1 MKSWPK
7 TIDMKKYIA
16 LVILMMLLPLGLMAQ
31 NPEPVTIK
39 VKVTVHNKENGKD
52 INERVT
58 YSRML
63 TKKEAQ
69 EAHAAIERLTG
80 DKSSNDMSYDMD
92 QEAKV
97 KLLMKKYG
105 FIEKNRTSAKGNV
118 ELSTATTMCYLFITG
133 QENKVS
139 DIMEVVPGKT
149 EYNIT
154 INVQRLQEVFA
165 QGKMGEREEIG
176 GGTGDPD
183 DGNEYFRVKMKLL
196 KGAARSNA
204 RMILQTYAVDCQTDD
219 TTAYCTPLVF
229 EGGKYHELQNKR
241 MDYDYFKNDSLRHGY
256 QASTPLEDDD
266 YIMIDTTLV
275 YKKKDKDASFRGPF
289 KYILE
294 DYHHVYATGGY
305 AGTCLRFRPF
315 KFLDFAPALAEMEL
329 TDEFREEAQSQIAD
343 EKRDLAL
350 SFEVG
355 KASLKEDSMNT
366 VNMNKLVEELR
377 SYGDKLL
384 SPSIQ
389 GMASPDGNMKKNLE
403 LAQQRAQL
411 AARII
416 QKYLPSGQR
425 VASTSSVY
433 TWKDVAERLEKK
445 GKKAE
450 AEQVMAI
457 AGKTETPDRELR
469 LLEFYETDIV
479 PILESMRV
487 MKASYKYIR
496 EKVLTA
502 QEAVDEFHLNLEQY
516 KAGKKRFSNGDYWNI
531 FNNLTDSAEID
542 TLTMMAYRDIIRNP
556 EYATENK
563 IAPYVCNRVA
573 LINLKKGIP
582 NARILEPFIDLTR
595 RGVNAIKP
603 IDDMVSIIVNRREVL
618 LNQAVTYYQELKMDS
633 CKYFINWLK
642 KYNASDPALES
653 LERIMN
659 LKSLHY
665 NNFRSSEQ
673 EQEYEAA
680 KNYVLNISD
689 ENKAILYSEIPDW
702 GNTKGGMEY
711 VDMMPDE
718 SAKKWYLKGI
728 LWAQMTWKELS
739 TKLKLTPGMEIDSE
753 REIREQ
759 LEPREPEDNSGKP
772 DLGNGFFL
780 LTEDEETDLMA
791 TDYNRYALYNQQK
804 QKYMD
809 EHDGQ
814 LPQIEK
820 KEKPKN
826 ADDDIDIEG
835 IPFYL
840 AYFQRCFELEPQ
852 FKRMY
857 FNEAHVPEDLR
868 KIYKYKRAKIPAYDK
883 LFRLLQAYDERMEQ
897 EKLEK
902 LKAPAEEEKKED
914 AHEDKNAAAD
924 TAAM

>member
-1 MKSWPK
+1 MRKLVVLILLM
-7 TIDMKKYIA
+7 TATLGA
-16 LVILMMLLPLGLMAQ
+16 LAQ
-31 NPEPVTIK
+31 GPVPVNIK
-39 VKVTVHNKENGKD
+39 VKVTVHNKENNKD

-58 YSRML
+58 YSRIL
-63 TKKEAQ
+63 TKKEAL

-80 DKSSNDMSYDMD
+80 DKSPNDMNVDMD

-105 FIEKNRTSAKGNV
+105 FIDKNRTSAKGYV

-139 DIMEVVPGKT
+139 DILEVVPGKT
-149 EYNIT
+149 DYELT
-154 INVQRLQEVFA
+154 INVQRLQEVYA
-165 QGKMGEREEIG
+165 EGKLGEREEIG

-183 DGNEYFRVKMKLL
+183 DGNEYFRVKMKVLR
-196 KGAARSNA
+196 GQARRNA
-204 RMILQTYAVDCQTDD
+204 RMIVQTYAVDCQTDD
-219 TTAYCTPLVF
+219 TMAYCQPLVY
-229 EGGKYHELQNKR
+229 EGAEYHNLQDKR
-241 MDYDYFKNDSLRHGY
+241 MGFDYFKNDSLAKSF
-256 QASTPLEDDD
+256 QASTPLEDDE

-275 YKKKDKDASFRGPF
+275 YKKKDKNASFRGPF
-289 KYILE
+289 RFVIE
-294 DYHHVYATGGY
+294 DYHHIYYTGGY
-305 AGTCLRFRPF
+305 AGTCLRYRPF
-315 KFLDFAPALAEMEL
+315 KFLDFTPALAEMEL
-329 TDEFREEAQSQIAD
+329 TEEFKEEAQSQIAD

-350 SFEVG
+350 SFDVG
-355 KASLKEDSMNT
+355 KAVLKEDSMNT
-366 VNMNKLVEELR
+366 VNLNKLVDELR

-384 SPSIQ
+384 SPAIQ

-411 AARII
+411 AASMI
-416 QKYLPSGQR
+416 QRYLPKGQR
-425 VASTSSVY
+425 VSSTSGVY
-433 TWKDVAERLEKK
+433 TWKDVTERLRKK
-445 GKKAE
+445 GKAAE
-450 AEQVMAI
+450 ADQVDAI
-457 AGKTETPDRELR
+457 ASKTDTPDRELR
-469 LLEFYETDIV
+469 MLEFYDTEIV

-496 EKVLTA
+496 EKVLTP
-502 QEAVDEFHLNLEQY
+502 QEAVDEFHLY
-516 KAGKKRFSNGDYWNI
+516 KDLYKQGKKRFSNGDYWNI

-542 TLTMMAYRDIIRNP
+542 TLTMMCYRDITKNP

-582 NARILEPFIDLTR
+582 NARILEPFIDLTK
-595 RGVNAIKP
+595 RGVNAKKA
-603 IDDMVSIIVNRREVL
+603 IDDMLTITVNRREIL

-633 CKYFINWLK
+633 CKYFISWLK
-642 KYNASDPALES
+642 RNNASDPALES

-665 NNFRSSEQ
+665 NNFRSAEQ

-711 VDMMPDE
+711 VDQMPDE

-728 LWAQMTWKELS
+728 LWAQIAWKEIS
-739 TKLKLTPGMEIDSE
+739 TKLKPTPGMELDAE
-753 REIREQ
+753 REIREN
-759 LEPREPEDNSGKP
+759 LEPKEEEDNSGKP
-772 DLGNGFFL
+772 DLGGGFFL

-814 LPQIEK
+814 LPVVEVK
-820 KEKPKN
+820 VKPKN
-826 ADDDIDIEG
+826 PDDDIEIEG

-840 AYFQRCFELEPQ
+840 AYFQHCFELEPQ

-857 FNEAHVPEDLR
+857 FNEAHVPEDMR
-868 KIYKYKRAKIPAYDK
+868 KIYKYKRAQVPAYDK
-883 LFRLLQAYDERMEQ
+883 LFRLLQAHDERIEQ

-902 LKAPAEEEKKED
+902 LNAPAEGDKKENTDEKK
-914 AHEDKNAAAD
+914 NTTD

>member
-1 MKSWPK
+1 
-7 TIDMKKYIA
+7 MKKL
-16 LVILMMLLPLGLMAQ
+16 LVLILLMTVTLGMMAQ
-31 NPEPVTIK
+31 NPEPVVIK
-39 VKVTVHNKENGKD
+39 GKVTVHNKENGKD
-52 INERVT
+52 INERVQ
-58 YSRML
+58 YSRIL

-69 EAHAAIERLTG
+69 EAHAAFERLTG
-80 DKSSNDMSYDMD
+80 DKAANDMSVDLD

-97 KLLMKKYG
+97 NLLKKKYG
-105 FIEKNRTSAKGNV
+105 FIDKNKTTARGNF
-118 ELSTATTMCYLFITG
+118 EISTATTMCVLFLTG
-133 QENKVS
+133 QESKIS
-139 DIMEVVPGKT
+139 DVVEVVPGKT
-149 EYNIT
+149 EYNVV
-154 INVQRLQEVFA
+154 INVQRLQEVYA
-165 QGKMGEREEIG
+165 EGKLGEREEIG

-196 KGAARSNA
+196 PGDARPQA
-204 RMILQTYAVDCQTDD
+204 RMIIQTYAVDCQTDD
-219 TTAYCTPLVF
+219 TLAYCTPLVY
-229 EGGKYHELQNKR
+229 EGAQYHELQDKR
-241 MDYDYFKNDSLRHGY
+241 MGFDYFKNDSLGKSY
-256 QASTPLEDDD
+256 QASTPLEEGE
-266 YIMIDTTLV
+266 YVNIDTTLV
-275 YKKKDKDASFRGPF
+275 YKKTDKNASFRGPF
-289 KYILE
+289 KYIIE
-294 DYHHVYATGGY
+294 DYHHVYKVGGY
-305 AGTCLRFRPF
+305 AGTCLRYRPF
-315 KFLDFAPALAEMEL
+315 KFLDFTPALAEMEL
-329 TDEFREEAQSQIAD
+329 TEEFKEEAQSQIAD

-355 KASLKEDSMNT
+355 KAVLKEDSMNT
-366 VNMNKLVEELR
+366 VNMNKLVQELN

-384 SPSIQ
+384 SPAVQ
-389 GMASPDGNMKKNLE
+389 GMASPDGNMKKNQE

-411 AARII
+411 AASMI
-416 QKYLPSGQR
+416 QRRLPAGQR
-425 VASTSSVY
+425 VSSTSGVY
-433 TWKDVAERLEKK
+433 TWKDVVERLEKK

-450 AEQVMAI
+450 AEQVLAI
-457 AGKTETPDRELR
+457 TSKTETPDRELR
-469 LLEFYETDIV
+469 LLEFYETEIV

-496 EKVLTA
+496 EKVLTP
-502 QEAVDEFHLNLEQY
+502 QEAVDEFHQNLALY
-516 KAGKKRFSNGDYWNI
+516 KEGKKRFSNGDYWNI
-531 FNNLTDSAEID
+531 FNNLTDTVEID
-542 TLTMMAYRDIIRNP
+542 SLTMMCYRDITRNP

-573 LINLKKGIP
+573 LINLKKGTP
-582 NARILEPFIDLTR
+582 NARILEPFIDLTK
-595 RGVNAIKP
+595 RGVNAKKA
-603 IDDMVSIIVNRREVL
+603 IDDMLTITVNRREVL

-665 NNFRSSEQ
+665 NNFRNAEQ

-702 GNTKGGMEY
+702 GNTKGGMDY

-728 LWAQMTWKELS
+728 LWAQIAWKELS
-739 TKLKLTPGMEIDSE
+739 TKLKLVPNMELDSE

-759 LEPREPEDNSGKP
+759 LEPKEEEDNSGKP
-772 DLGNGFFL
+772 DLGGGFFL

-804 QKYMD
+804 EKYME

-814 LPQIEK
+814 LPKIEV

-826 ADDDIDIEG
+826 PDDDIEVEG

-840 AYFQRCFELEPQ
+840 AYFQHCFELEPL

-857 FNEAHVPEDLR
+857 FNEAHVPEDMR
-868 KIYKYKRAKIPAYDK
+868 KIYKYKRANVPAYDK
-883 LFRLLQAYDERMEQ
+883 LFRLLQAYDERKAQEQ
-897 EKLEK
+897 LEK
-902 LKAPAEEEKKED
+902 LNAPAEGEKNENADEKKD
-914 AHEDKNAAAD
+914 TAN

>member
-1 MKSWPK
+1 MRK
-7 TIDMKKYIA
+7 
-16 LVILMMLLPLGLMAQ
+16 LVVLMLLVMLPLVLMAQ

-39 VKVTVHNKENGKD
+39 VKVTVHNKETKKD

-80 DKSSNDMSYDMD
+80 DKSANDMNIDLD

-105 FIEKNRTSAKGNV
+105 FIEKNRTSAKGFV

-139 DIMEVVPGKT
+139 DILEVVPGKT
-149 EYNIT
+149 EYELT
-154 INVQRLQEVFA
+154 INVQRLQEVYA
-165 QGKMGEREEIG
+165 EGKLGEREEIG

-183 DGNEYFRVKMKLL
+183 DGNEYFRVKMKIL
-196 KGAARSNA
+196 KGQARSNA
-204 RMILQTYAVDCQTDD
+204 RMIVQTYAVDCQTDD
-219 TTAYCTPLVF
+219 TMAYCHPLVY
-229 EGGKYHELQNKR
+229 EGAKYHELQNKR
-241 MDYDYFKNDSLRHGY
+241 MSFDYFKNDSLAKSY
-256 QASTPLEDDD
+256 QASTPLEDDE
-266 YIMIDTTLV
+266 YIMVDTTLV
-275 YKKKDKDASFRGPF
+275 YKKEDKNASFRGPF
-289 KYILE
+289 KFVVE
-294 DYHHVYATGGY
+294 DYHHVYYTGNY
-305 AGTCLRFRPF
+305 AGTCLRYRPF
-315 KFLDFAPALAEMEL
+315 KFLDFTPALAEMEL
-329 TDEFREEAQSQIAD
+329 TEEFKEEAQSQIAD

-355 KASLKEDSMNT
+355 KSELKEDSMNQ

-389 GMASPDGNMKKNLE
+389 GMASPDGNMKKNQE
-403 LAQQRAQL
+403 LAAQRAQL

-416 QKYLPSGQR
+416 QRYLPSGQR
-425 VASTSSVY
+425 VASTSGVY
-433 TWKDVAERLEKK
+433 TWNDVIERMRKK
-445 GKKAE
+445 GKSSE
-450 AEQVMAI
+450 ADQVLAI
-457 AGKTETPDRELR
+457 TSKTETPDRELR
-469 LLEFYETDIV
+469 LLEFYDTEIV

-496 EKVLTA
+496 EKVLTP
-502 QEAVDEFHLNLEQY
+502 QEAVDEFHQFKDLY

-531 FNNLTDSAEID
+531 FNNLTDSVELD
-542 TLTMMAYRDIIRNP
+542 TLTMMAYRDITKNP

-573 LINLKKGIP
+573 LINLKKGTP
-582 NARILEPFIDLTR
+582 NARVLEPFIDLTK
-595 RGVNAIKP
+595 RGVNAKKA
-603 IDDMVSIIVNRREVL
+603 IDDMLTITVNRREIL

-633 CKYFINWLK
+633 CKYFIKWLK
-642 KYNASDPALES
+642 NYNASDPALES

-665 NNFRSSEQ
+665 NNFRNAEQ

-702 GNTKGGMEY
+702 GNTKGGMDY

-728 LWAQMTWKELS
+728 LWAQIAWRELS
-739 TKLKLTPGMEIDSE
+739 SKLKLTPGMEIDAE

-759 LEPREPEDNSGKP
+759 LEPKEENNDDKLDIG
-772 DLGNGFFL
+772 GGFFL

-804 QKYMD
+804 EKYME

-814 LPQIEK
+814 LPQVVK

-826 ADDDIDIEG
+826 ADDDIEIDN

-840 AYFQRCFELEPQ
+840 AYFQHCFELEPQ

-857 FNEAHVPEDLR
+857 FNEAHVPEDMR
-868 KIYKYKRAKIPAYDK
+868 KIYKYKRAQIPAYDK
-883 LFRLLQAYDERMEQ
+883 LFRLLQAYEERKEQ

-902 LKAPAEEEKKED
+902 LNAPSEDEKKEETD
-914 AHEDKNAAAD
+914 EKKNTAD

>member
-1 MKSWPK
+1 
-7 TIDMKKYIA
+7 MKK
-16 LVILMMLLPLGLMAQ
+16 LVVLILLMTVTLGLMAQ
-31 NPEPVTIK
+31 NPEPVNIK
-39 VKVTVHNKENGKD
+39 VRVTVHNKENQKD

-63 TKKEAQ
+63 TKKEAH
-69 EAHAAIERLTG
+69 EAHAAFERLTG
-80 DKSSNDMSYDMD
+80 DKSPNDMNYDMD

-105 FIEKNRTSAKGNV
+105 FIEKNRTSAKGYV

-139 DIMEVVPGKT
+139 DILEVVPGKT
-149 EYNIT
+149 EYNLT

-165 QGKMGEREEIG
+165 EGKMGEREEIG

-196 KGAARSNA
+196 KGGARKNA
-204 RMILQTYAVDCQTDD
+204 RMIVQTYAVDCQTDD
-219 TTAYCTPLVF
+219 TTAYCSPLVY
-229 EGGKYHELQNKR
+229 EGAEYHSLQDKR
-241 MDYDYFKNDSLRHGY
+241 MDYNYFKNDSLRYGY
-256 QASTPLEDDD
+256 QASTPLEDDE
-266 YIMIDTTLV
+266 YISIDTTLV
-275 YKKKDKDASFRGPF
+275 YKKKDKDASFRGAF
-289 KYILE
+289 KYVIE
-294 DYHHVYATGGY
+294 DYHHVYVTGGY
-305 AGTCLRFRPF
+305 AGTCLRYRPF
-315 KFLDFAPALAEMEL
+315 KFLDFSPALAEMEL
-329 TDEFREEAQSQIAD
+329 TEEFKEEAQSQIAD

-355 KASLKEDSMNT
+355 KADLKEDSMNT
-366 VNMNKLVEELR
+366 VNMNKLVDELR

-389 GMASPDGNMKKNLE
+389 GMASPDGNMKKNQE

-411 AARII
+411 AARIL
-416 QKYLPSGQR
+416 QRYLPSGQR
-425 VASTSSVY
+425 VASTSGVY
-433 TWKDVAERLEKK
+433 TWNDVIERLEKK
-445 GKKAE
+445 GKKDE
-450 AEQVMAI
+450 AEQVRAI
-457 AGKTETPDRELR
+457 TSKTETPDRELR

-496 EKVLTA
+496 EKVLTP
-502 QEAVDEFHLNLEQY
+502 QEAVDEFHQNMQLY
-516 KAGKKRFSNGDYWNI
+516 KEGKKRFSNGDYWNI
-531 FNNLTDSAEID
+531 FNNLTDTIEID
-542 TLTMMAYRDIIRNP
+542 TLTMMAYRDITRNP

-573 LINLKKGIP
+573 LINLKKGTP
-582 NARILEPFIDLTR
+582 NARILEPFIDLTK
-595 RGVNAIKP
+595 RGVNAKKA
-603 IDDMVSIIVNRREVL
+603 IDDMLTITVNRREVL
-618 LNQAVTYYQELKMDS
+618 LNQAVTYYQEMKMDS

-642 KYNASDPALES
+642 RYNASDPALES

-665 NNFRSSEQ
+665 NNFRNAEQ

-702 GNTKGGMEY
+702 GNTKGGLEY

-728 LWAQMTWKELS
+728 LWAQMTWKELGS
-739 TKLKLTPGMEIDSE
+739 KLKLTPNMELEVE
-753 REIREQ
+753 RSIREQ
-759 LEPREPEDNSGKP
+759 LEPREEEDNTGKP
-772 DLGNGFFL
+772 DLGGGYYL

-804 QKYMD
+804 EKYME
-809 EHDGQ
+809 EHNGQ
-814 LPQIEK
+814 LPVIEK

-826 ADDDIDIEG
+826 PDDDIEIEG

-840 AYFQRCFELEPQ
+840 AYFQHCFEIEPQ

-857 FNEAHVPEDLR
+857 FNEAHVPEEMR

-902 LKAPAEEEKKED
+902 LNAPAEEKKED
-914 AHEDKNAAAD
+914 AHEDKNAA
-924 TAAM
+924 TAAL

>member
-1 MKSWPK
+1 
-7 TIDMKKYIA
+7 MKK
-16 LVILMMLLPLGLMAQ
+16 LVVLILLMTVTLGLMAQ
-31 NPEPVTIK
+31 NPEPVNIK
-39 VKVTVHNKENGKD
+39 VKVTVHNKENQKD

-69 EAHAAIERLTG
+69 EAHAAFERLTG
-80 DKSSNDMSYDMD
+80 DKSPNDMNFDMD

-105 FIEKNRTSAKGNV
+105 FIEKNRTSAKGYV
-118 ELSTATTMCYLFITG
+118 ELSTATTMCYLFITA

-139 DIMEVVPGKT
+139 DVMEVVPGKT
-149 EYNIT
+149 EYNLT

-165 QGKMGEREEIG
+165 EGKMGEREEIG

-183 DGNEYFRVKMKLL
+183 DGNEYFRVKVKLL
-196 KGAARSNA
+196 KGKARNNA
-204 RMILQTYAVDCQTDD
+204 RMIIQTYAVDCQTDD
-219 TTAYCTPLVF
+219 TLAFCQPLVY
-229 EGGKYHELQNKR
+229 EGAQYHELQNKR
-241 MDYDYFKNDSLRHGY
+241 MDYNYFENDSLGKAY
-256 QASTPLEDDD
+256 QASTILEDGD
-266 YIMIDTTLV
+266 YINIDTTIV
-275 YKKKDKDASFRGPF
+275 YKKKDKNASFRGPF
-289 KYILE
+289 KYIIE
-294 DYHHVYATGGY
+294 DYHHIYTEGSCS
-305 AGTCLRFRPF
+305 GTCLRFRPF
-315 KFLDFAPALAEMEL
+315 KFLDFTPALAEMEL
-329 TDEFREEAQSQIAD
+329 TEEFKEEAQSQIAD

-355 KASLKEDSMNT
+355 KADLKEDSMNT
-366 VNMNKLVEELR
+366 VNMNKLVDELR

-389 GMASPDGNMKKNLE
+389 GMASPDGNMKKNQE

-416 QKYLPSGQR
+416 QRYLPSGQR
-425 VASTSSVY
+425 VASTSGVY
-433 TWKDVAERLEKK
+433 TWNDVIERLEKK
-445 GKKAE
+445 GKKDE
-450 AEQVMAI
+450 AEQVRAI
-457 AGKTETPDRELR
+457 TSKTDTPDRELR

-496 EKVLTA
+496 EKVLTP
-502 QEAVDEFHLNLEQY
+502 QEAVDEFHQNKELY
-516 KAGKKRFSNGDYWNI
+516 KQGKKRFSNGDYWNI
-531 FNNLTDSAEID
+531 FNNLTDTVEID
-542 TLTMMAYRDIIRNP
+542 TLTMMAYRDITRNP
-556 EYATENK
+556 EYATENR

-573 LINLKKGIP
+573 LINLKKGTP
-582 NARILEPFIDLTR
+582 NARILEPFIDLTK
-595 RGVNAIKP
+595 RGVNAKKA
-603 IDDMVSIIVNRREVL
+603 IDDMLTITVNRREML

-642 KYNASDPALES
+642 RYNASDPALES

-665 NNFRSSEQ
+665 NNSRNAEQ

-702 GNTKGGMEY
+702 GNTKGAMEY
-711 VDMMPDE
+711 VSLMPDE
-718 SAKKWYLKGI
+718 MAKKWYLKGI
-728 LWAQMTWKELS
+728 LWAQVAWREVS
-739 TKLKLTPGMEIDSE
+739 TKLKTTPGMELDAEVSV
-753 REIREQ
+753 REE
-759 LEPREPEDNSGKP
+759 LEPKEKEDNSDKLDIG
-772 DLGNGFFL
+772 GGFFL

-804 QKYMD
+804 ERYME
-809 EHDGQ
+809 EHGGQ

-826 ADDDIDIEG
+826 PDDDIEIEG

-840 AYFQRCFELEPQ
+840 AYFQHCFEIEPQ

-868 KIYKYKRAKIPAYDK
+868 KIYKYKKKDIPAYQK
-883 LFRLLQAYDERMEQ
+883 LFRLLQAYEERKSQ
-897 EKLEK
+897 EALEK
-902 LKAPAEEEKKED
+902 LNAPAGQEENKNADEEKKTTP
-914 AHEDKNAAAD
+914 D
-924 TAAM
+924 TAA